1 MRCELKSYSS
11 FRGIQLYS
19 ANKQPAMNSGV
30 LWVTDVLYNMHTWTE
45 IRVLTSYTNHPSKN
59 LVHRKIKQLI
69 SLNSEKDPL

>member
-1 MRCELKSYSS
+1 
-11 FRGIQLYS
+11 
-19 ANKQPAMNSGV
+19 MNSGV